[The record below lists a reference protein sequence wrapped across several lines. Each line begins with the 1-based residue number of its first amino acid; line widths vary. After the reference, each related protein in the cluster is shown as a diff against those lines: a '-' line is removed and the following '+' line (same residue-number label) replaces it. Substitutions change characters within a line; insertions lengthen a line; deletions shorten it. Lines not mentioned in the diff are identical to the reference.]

1 MARND
6 FVAERNKKQD
16 TPPDPWELRGPELLR
31 DLLARA
37 AKGLEMDAA
46 FIARFDDDRLVFQAL
61 GGDAG
66 SFGWEE
72 GGGIPLEGSY
82 CKLVADDALP
92 NAVPDARAEEAVRD
106 LEVTREAGI
115 GSYVGFPL
123 RLSDGSVYGTL
134 CCASHTAD
142 PRLAERDLRLM
153 KGLAGR
159 LMANLE
165 RDGRL

>member
-1 MARND
+1 MERGE
-6 FVAERNKKQD
+6 FVAEGKMEQD
-16 TPPDPWELRGPELLR
+16 TPPDPWEVRGPELLR

-46 FIARFDDDRLVFQAL
+46 FIARFVDDRLVFQAL

-106 LEVTREAGI
+106 LEVTREARI

-134 CCASHTAD
+134 CCASHSVD
-142 PRLAERDLRLM
+142 PRLAERDLGLM
-153 KGLAGR
+153 KELAGR